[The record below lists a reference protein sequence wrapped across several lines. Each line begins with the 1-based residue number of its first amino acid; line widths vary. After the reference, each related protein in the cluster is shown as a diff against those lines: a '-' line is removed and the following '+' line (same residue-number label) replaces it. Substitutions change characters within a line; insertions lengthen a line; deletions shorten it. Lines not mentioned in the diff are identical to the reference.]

1 MVEDLPPA
9 VATVADDP
17 WYDRFLACFDT
28 IADRLAFG
36 AYEPERLACCVAEE
50 MALHLVIEYLIRD
63 PSH

>member
-1 MVEDLPPA
+1 M
-9 VATVADDP
+9 ATVADDP